1 MIESINEARRKA
13 FLKASL
19 SKLRR
24 KRKMIKK
31 SRSLYWLGVLFVILI
46 SSSCHPR
53 QETLPWKPAAGPLFT
68 PWAERVSPSTV
79 WNVYPRPQQK
89 RKEWLNLNGLWDVAI
104 LPVDEGPPQE
114 FQGKIL
120 VPFPVEAALS
130 GIAQKVTEKQKVWY
144 RRFFSLPAHWR
155 GKKIF
160 LNFEASDWETSV
172 WVNGQLVGTHRGGYD
187 PFQFD
192 ISPAVKEGKQEL
204 LVAVWDP
211 TDKGYQPRGKQ
222 VQNPQGIWYTAVT
235 GIWGTVWL
243 EPVSQVFI
251 DSLQITPD
259 VDRKEVKL
267 QLGISSLQP
276 ELVVKAMVLAG
287 EALVAEREVLP
298 GEELVIPIENPRL
311 WSPEDPFLYQLQIVV
326 EREGEVVDEVESYFG
341 LRKISLGKDG
351 AGRTRIFLNNR
362 PYFQLGTLDQ
372 GFWPDGIYTAP
383 SEKAWIYDLNC
394 LRSLGF
400 NLLRKHVKV
409 EPRRYYYWCDRLG
422 VLIWQD
428 MPSGDKYI
436 GRNQADLAR
445 SKESVEQFKLE
456 LERIITN
463 LRNHPSV
470 VVWVLFNEGWG
481 QFETEALTE
490 WVKKMDPTRLVDS
503 ASGWVD
509 RGVGDLK
516 DIHAYPGPAMPP
528 LEADRAV
535 VLGEFGGLGLPV
547 PFHTWQQDKS
557 WGYRN
562 FASFQELTQ
571 AYVDLIKKLKDYV
584 HRGLSA
590 AVYTQTSDVEIEVNG
605 LLTYDRVQL
614 KVLRDKVAPFN
625 LELRSLGN

>member
-251 DSLQITPD
+251 DRLQITPD
-259 VDRKEVKL
+259 VDRREVKL

-287 EALVAEREVLP
+287 EALVAEREGLP

-445 SKESVEQFKLE
+445 SKESAEQFKLE

-571 AYVDLIKKLKDYV
+571 GYVDLIKKLKDYV

>member
-1 MIESINEARRKA
+1 
-13 FLKASL
+13 
-19 SKLRR
+19 
-24 KRKMIKK
+24 MIKK

-160 LNFEASDWETSV
+160 LNFEASDWEPSV

>member
-1 MIESINEARRKA
+1 
-13 FLKASL
+13 
-19 SKLRR
+19 
-24 KRKMIKK
+24 MIKK

-251 DSLQITPD
+251 DRLQITPD
-259 VDRKEVKL
+259 VDRREVKL

-287 EALVAEREVLP
+287 EALVAEREGLP

-445 SKESVEQFKLE
+445 SKESAEQFKLE

-571 AYVDLIKKLKDYV
+571 GYVDLIKKLKDYV

>member
-1 MIESINEARRKA
+1 
-13 FLKASL
+13 
-19 SKLRR
+19 
-24 KRKMIKK
+24 MIKK

>member
-1 MIESINEARRKA
+1 
-13 FLKASL
+13 
-19 SKLRR
+19 
-24 KRKMIKK
+24 MIKK

-251 DSLQITPD
+251 DRLQITPD
-259 VDRKEVKL
+259 VDRREVKL

-287 EALVAEREVLP
+287 EALVAEREGLP

-571 AYVDLIKKLKDYV
+571 GYVDLIKKLKDYV